1 MIKKPELLAPAG
13 DFEKLQ
19 LAVTY
24 GADAVYVGGKQFSL
38 RANAT
43 NFDNDEL
50 RKAVAYAHEHDVK
63 VYVGANI
70 FAHNADI
77 HEVESY
83 LHSLRDMDVDAV
95 IVADPGIFDIARN
108 IDGLEVHISTQANV
122 TNYQSALFYRN
133 LGASRV
139 ILARE
144 LSLPEITEIN
154 EKIAQSPS
162 ERPFDTEVFVHG
174 AMCVAYSG
182 RCLLSNFLTG
192 RDGNKGDCA
201 QPCRSN
207 FHLHEERRPG
217 EYIPII
223 EEDRG
228 TYLLNSKDLCMI
240 EHIPELIASGVSS
253 FKIEGRMK
261 SPHFV
266 AAITHTYRQ
275 AIDDYFECEKLY
287 ESKKAHYMSEIKKT
301 NYREFFTGFFFGRPT
316 EGQRYTDNV
325 YSATNDFMGIVLDYD
340 AEKELALVEQRN
352 KFSVGD
358 SIDFLMAG
366 FTQVVVEM
374 YDEDGSPIESAPHPQ
389 QRVRLKVDKAVKKL
403 EILRKG
409 TEATPEADGVK

>member
-1 MIKKPELLAPAG
+1 MKTNEPMIKKPELLAPAG

-24 GADAVYVGGKQFSL
+24 GADAVYIGGKQFSL

-43 NFDNDEL
+43 NFDDHEL
-50 RKAVAYAHEHDVK
+50 REAIAYAHDHNAK
-63 VYVGANI
+63 VYVGVNI
-70 FAHNADI
+70 FAHNTDI

-83 LHSLRDMDVDAV
+83 LCSLKDMDVDAV
-95 IVADPGIFDIARN
+95 IVADPGIFDIARK
-108 IDGLEVHISTQANV
+108 IDDLEVHISTQANV
-122 TNYQSALFYRN
+122 TNYQSALFYRD

-144 LSLPEITEIN
+144 LSFPEITEIN
-154 EKIAQSPS
+154 EKITQSPS
-162 ERPFDTEVFVHG
+162 DTPFETEVFVHG

-201 QPCRSN
+201 QPCRSS

-217 EYIPII
+217 EYIPIH
-223 EEDRG
+223 EDEHG

-240 EHIPELIASGVSS
+240 EYIPELIASGVSS

-266 AAITHTYRQ
+266 AAIVHAYRQ
-275 AIDDYFECEKLY
+275 AIDDYFEDKDLY
-287 ESKKAHYMSEIKKT
+287 ESKKEHYITEIKKT
-301 NYREFFTGFFFGRPT
+301 NYREFFTGFFFGHPSD
-316 EGQRYTDNV
+316 GQRYTDNV
-325 YSATNDFMGIVLDYD
+325 YSATNDFLGIVLDYN
-340 AEKELALVEQRN
+340 AEKGLALIEQRN

-358 SIDFLMAG
+358 EMDFLMGG
-366 FTQVVVEM
+366 FKQVITEM
-374 YDEDGSPIESAPHPQ
+374 YDEDCTPIESAPHPKQ
-389 QRVRLKVDKAVKKL
+389 KVYMKVDKPVKKL
-403 EILRKG
+403 EIMRFSR
-409 TEATPEADGVK
+409 